1 LGAAF
6 FVLEAIMDQVSRA
19 KTSSQA
25 AGWASHFGATLS
37 LGIPLVGA
45 QLAQLAIHT
54 TDVVI
59 VGRLGAEALAALV
72 LAGQFF
78 FTVFIFGSG
87 FAIAV
92 MPMVANAYG
101 KGDVRLARR
110 SIRMGLWVSLAYSVL
125 MWPLFHYS
133 QNVLLALGQVPHVAE
148 LASSYIRIMWLSLP
162 AALVVA
168 VMRALVS
175 AIGRAQ
181 IVLYITIATLLLNA
195 ALAYCLVLG
204 HFGFP
209 AFGILGAAWVAVT
222 VNVFAML
229 AMAAYLHFNSMTRKY
244 ELFVRFWRPDWD
256 ALHDVIHLGL
266 PIGVTVLAEAGLFTA
281 ASLLMGS
288 IGTIELAAHGI
299 ALQLASIAFMIPLG
313 LAQAATVRVGVAHG
327 RGDYADVV
335 RASIAV
341 VCIAATISLCG
352 GLLFFFFS
360 NELSGLFLDRSRGDA
375 AAVLDYAA
383 PLVVVAGIFQ
393 LVDGMQAV
401 AAGLL
406 RGLKDAR
413 VPMIL
418 ALISYWPIGFVLA
431 WIMAFPLGLGGLGV
445 WFGFLIGLSSAAIM
459 LGLRFFL
466 RLRHEMRAAAF

>member
-1 LGAAF
+1 MTYASSQRLGAPIESW
-6 FVLEAIMDQVSRA
+6 L
-19 KTSSQA
+19 
-25 AGWASHFGATLS
+25 SHVRATLA
-37 LGIPLVGA
+37 LGIPLAGA

-59 VGRLGAEALAALV
+59 VGRLGAESLAALV

-87 FAIAV
+87 FSIAV

-110 SIRMGLWVSLAYSVL
+110 SIRMGLWVSLAYSVVT
-125 MWPLFHYS
+125 WPLFHYS
-133 QNVLLALGQVPHVAE
+133 RDVLLALGQVPQVVE

-162 AALVVA
+162 VALMFA

-181 IVLYITIATLLLNA
+181 IVLYITIATLVLNA
-195 ALAYCLVLG
+195 ALAYCIVLG

-209 AFGILGAAWVAVT
+209 AFGILGAAWVAVS
-222 VNVFAML
+222 VNVFAMITMGL
-229 AMAAYLHFNSMTRKY
+229 YLHFNSVTRKY

-256 ALHDVIHLGL
+256 ALRDVIKLGL
-266 PIGVTVLAEAGLFTA
+266 PIGVTVLAEVSLFTA

-313 LAQAATVRVGVAHG
+313 LAQAATVRIGVAHG
-327 RGDYADVV
+327 RDDFTDVV
-335 RASIAV
+335 RASITV
-341 VCIAATISLCG
+341 VCMAALISVIG

-360 NELSGLFLDRSRGDA
+360 NELSGMFLDRGRGDA

-401 AAGLL
+401 ATGLL
-406 RGLKDAR
+406 RGLKDAS
-413 VPMIL
+413 VPMVL
-418 ALISYWPIGFVLA
+418 ALISYWPIGFGLA
-431 WIMAFPLGLGGLGV
+431 WFMAFPLGMGGLGV
-445 WFGFLIGLSSAAIM
+445 WFGFLIGLSSAAVM
-459 LGLRFFL
+459 MGLRFWL
-466 RLRHEMRAAAF
+466 RLRHEMRMMSR

>member
-1 LGAAF
+1 MSTASSTSTQAP
-6 FVLEAIMDQVSRA
+6 VS
-19 KTSSQA
+19 
-25 AGWASHFGATLS
+25 GWLSHFRATLA

-54 TDVVI
+54 TDIVI
-59 VGRLGAEALAALV
+59 VGRLGAESLAALV

-78 FTVFIFGSG
+78 FTIFIFGSG

-110 SIRMGLWVSLAYSVL
+110 SIRMGLWVSLAYSLL

-133 QNVLLALGQVPHVAE
+133 RDVLLALGQVPDVVD

-162 AALVVA
+162 AALMFA

-175 AIGRAQ
+175 AIGKAQ

-195 ALAYCLVLG
+195 GLAYGVVLG
-204 HFGFP
+204 HYGLP
-209 AFGILGAAWVAVT
+209 AFGVLGAAWVAVT
-222 VNVFAML
+222 VNWFSLLV
-229 AMAAYLHFNSMTRKY
+229 MALFLQFNATTRKY
-244 ELFVRFWRPDWD
+244 ELLVRFWRPDWD
-256 ALHDVIHLGL
+256 ALRDVIQLGL

-327 RGDYADVV
+327 RGDLTEMT
-335 RASIAV
+335 RASLAV
-341 VCIAATISLCG
+341 VYVAASFSICG
-352 GLLFFFFS
+352 GLLFFFLS

-383 PLVVVAGIFQ
+383 PLVVIAGIFQ

-401 AAGLL
+401 AGGLL

-418 ALISYWPIGFVLA
+418 ALISYWPVGFLLA
-431 WIMAFPLGLGGLGV
+431 WLLGFPLGLGGIGV
-445 WFGFLIGLSSAAIM
+445 WLGFLIGLTSAASLLGFRFYRLLQREM
-459 LGLRFFL
+459 L
-466 RLRHEMRAAAF
+466 AAA

>member
-1 LGAAF
+1 MQEPAAHQSDWKRLF
-6 FVLEAIMDQVSRA
+6 FFLEFVMTAASSTSTQAPVS
-19 KTSSQA
+19 
-25 AGWASHFGATLS
+25 GWLSHFRATLA

-59 VGRLGAEALAALV
+59 VGRLGAESLAALV

-110 SIRMGLWVSLAYSVL
+110 SIRMGLWVSLAFSLL

-133 QNVLLALGQVPHVAE
+133 RDVLLALGQVPHVVD

-162 AALVVA
+162 AALMFA

-175 AIGRAQ
+175 AIGKAQ
-181 IVLYITIATLLLNA
+181 VVLYITIATLLLNA
-195 ALAYCLVLG
+195 GLAYGVVLG
-204 HFGFP
+204 HYGLP
-209 AFGILGAAWVAVT
+209 AFGVLGAAWVAVT
-222 VNVFAML
+222 VNWFSLLV
-229 AMAAYLHFNSMTRKY
+229 MALFLQFNATTRKY

-256 ALHDVIHLGL
+256 ALRDVIQLGL

-327 RGDYADVV
+327 RGDVINVA
-335 RASIAV
+335 RASMAV
-341 VCIAATISLCG
+341 VCVAATISLCG
-352 GLLFFFFS
+352 GLMFFFLS
-360 NELSGLFLDRSRGDA
+360 NELSGLFLDRNRGDA

-383 PLVVVAGIFQ
+383 PLVVIAGIFQ

-401 AAGLL
+401 AGGLL
-406 RGLKDAR
+406 
-413 VPMIL
+413 IL
-418 ALISYWPIGFVLA
+418 ALISYWPVGFLLA
-431 WIMAFPLGLGGLGV
+431 WVLGFPLGLGGIGV
-445 WFGFLIGLSSAAIM
+445 WIGFLIGLTCAASLLGYRFYRLLKREM
-459 LGLRFFL
+459 L
-466 RLRHEMRAAAF
+466 AAA

>member
-1 LGAAF
+1 MNYASL
-6 FVLEAIMDQVSRA
+6 
-19 KTSSQA
+19 TSARSPA
-25 AGWASHFGATLS
+25 AGWGSHFRATLA

-59 VGRLGAEALAALV
+59 VGRLGAESLAALV

-87 FAIAV
+87 FSIAV

-110 SIRMGLWVSLAYSVL
+110 SIRMGLWVSLAYSLL

-133 QNVLLALGQVPHVAE
+133 RDVLLALGQVPHVVD

-162 AALVVA
+162 AALMFA

-175 AIGRAQ
+175 AIGRAKV
-181 IVLYITIATLLLNA
+181 VLYITIATLLLNA
-195 ALAYCLVLG
+195 ALAYCVVLG
-204 HFGFP
+204 HFGVP
-209 AFGILGAAWVAVT
+209 AFGIFGAAWVAVT
-222 VNVFAML
+222 VNFFAMV
-229 AMAAYLHFNSMTRKY
+229 AMGLYLQFNSMTRKY

-256 ALHDVIHLGL
+256 ALRDVVQLGL

-327 RGDYADVV
+327 QGDFANVT

-341 VCIAATISLCG
+341 VCVAAAISVCG

-360 NELSGLFLDRSRGDA
+360 NELSGMFLDRHRGDA

-383 PLVVVAGIFQ
+383 PLVVIAGIFQ
-393 LVDGMQAV
+393 LVDGMQAI

-413 VPMIL
+413 VPMVL
-418 ALISYWPIGFVLA
+418 ALISYWPIGFLLA
-431 WIMAFPLGLGGLGV
+431 WLMAFPLGLGGLGV
-445 WFGFLIGLSSAAIM
+445 WLGFLIGLTSAAVM

-466 RLRHEMRAAAF
+466 RLRHEMRAPAF

>member
-1 LGAAF
+1 MIQASVRSTGSA
-6 FVLEAIMDQVSRA
+6 
-19 KTSSQA
+19 A
-25 AGWASHFGATLS
+25 AGWGSHFRATLA

-59 VGRLGAEALAALV
+59 VGRLGADSLAALV

-87 FAIAV
+87 FSIAV

-110 SIRMGLWVSLAYSVL
+110 SIRMGLWVSLAYSLL

-133 QNVLLALGQVPHVAE
+133 RDVLLALGQVPHVVD

-162 AALVVA
+162 AALMFA

-175 AIGRAQ
+175 AIGRAKV
-181 IVLYITIATLLLNA
+181 VLYITIATLLLNA
-195 ALAYCLVLG
+195 ALAYCVVLG

-222 VNVFAML
+222 VNWFALL
-229 AMAAYLHFNSMTRKY
+229 AMSLYLQFNSMTRKY

-256 ALHDVIHLGL
+256 ALRDVVQLGL

-327 RGDYADVV
+327 QGDFANVV

-341 VCIAATISLCG
+341 VCVAASISVCG

-360 NELSGLFLDRSRGDA
+360 HELSGMFLDRERGDA

-383 PLVVVAGIFQ
+383 PLVVIAGIFQ
-393 LVDGMQAV
+393 LVDGMQAI

-413 VPMIL
+413 VPMVL
-418 ALISYWPIGFVLA
+418 ALISYWPIGFALA
-431 WIMAFPLGLGGLGV
+431 WLMAFPFGLGGVGV
-445 WFGFLIGLSSAAIM
+445 WFGFLIGLSSAAAM
-459 LGLRFFL
+459 LGLRFWL
-466 RLRHEMRAAAF
+466 RLRHEMRMAVI

>member
-1 LGAAF
+1 MNHASF
-6 FVLEAIMDQVSRA
+6 
-19 KTSSQA
+19 SSTRSAA
-25 AGWASHFGATLS
+25 AGWGSHFRATLA

-59 VGRLGAEALAALV
+59 VGRLGAESLAALV

-87 FAIAV
+87 FSIAV

-133 QNVLLALGQVPHVAE
+133 RDVLLALGQVPHVVE

-162 AALVVA
+162 AALMVA

-181 IVLYITIATLLLNA
+181 VVLYITIATLLLNA
-195 ALAYCLVLG
+195 VLAYCLVLG

-222 VNVFAML
+222 VNFFAMV

-256 ALHDVIHLGL
+256 ALRDVVQLGL
-266 PIGVTVLAEAGLFTA
+266 PIGITVLAEAGLFTA

-327 RGDYADVV
+327 QGDFANVR

-341 VCIAATISLCG
+341 VCVAASISVCG

-360 NELSGLFLDRSRGDA
+360 HELSGMFLDRRRSDA

-383 PLVVVAGIFQ
+383 PLVVIAGIFQ

-413 VPMIL
+413 VPMVL
-418 ALISYWPIGFVLA
+418 ALISYWPIGFLLA
-431 WIMAFPLGLGGLGV
+431 WLMAFPLGLGGIGV
-445 WFGFLIGLSSAAIM
+445 WIGFLIGLSSASVM

-466 RLRHEMRAAAF
+466 RLRHEMRAAAV

>member
-1 LGAAF
+1 MVQASHLSPG
-6 FVLEAIMDQVSRA
+6 R
-19 KTSSQA
+19 A
-25 AGWASHFGATLS
+25 AGWVSHFRATLA

-59 VGRLGAEALAALV
+59 VGRLGAESLAALV

-87 FAIAV
+87 FSIAV

-133 QNVLLALGQVPHVAE
+133 RDVLLALGQVPHVVD

-162 AALVVA
+162 AALMFA

-195 ALAYCLVLG
+195 GLAYCVVLG
-204 HFGFP
+204 HFGVP

-222 VNVFAML
+222 VNFFAMVV
-229 AMAAYLHFNSMTRKY
+229 MAAYLHFNSMTRKY

-256 ALHDVIHLGL
+256 ALRDVIHLGL

-281 ASLLMGS
+281 ASLLMGR

-327 RGDYADVV
+327 RGEFADVV
-335 RASIAV
+335 RASVAV
-341 VCIAATISLCG
+341 VCIAASISVCG

-360 NELSGLFLDRSRGDA
+360 NELSGLFLDRARGDA

-383 PLVVVAGIFQ
+383 PLVVIAGIFQ
-393 LVDGMQAV
+393 LVDGMQAI

-431 WIMAFPLGLGGLGV
+431 WVMAFPLGLGGIGV
-445 WFGFLIGLSSAAIM
+445 WLGFLIGLTSASLM
-459 LGLRFFL
+459 LGFRFFL
-466 RLRHEMRAAAF
+466 RLRHEMRAASL